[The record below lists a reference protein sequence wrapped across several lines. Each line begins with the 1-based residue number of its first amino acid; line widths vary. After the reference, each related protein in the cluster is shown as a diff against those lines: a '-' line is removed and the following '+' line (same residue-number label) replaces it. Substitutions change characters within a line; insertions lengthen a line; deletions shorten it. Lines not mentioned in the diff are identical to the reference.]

1 MAFESRNPLTG
12 EVYRNYP
19 FDSSKAIREKIEKA
33 QDAQRTWK
41 QQSFAHRKECML
53 NLSKHI
59 LEQKLRLAEGITKE
73 MGKPITEALAEV
85 EKCALT
91 ARYYAEHAEAML
103 QSDFIEAKGRA
114 EISYGPLGVI
124 FGIFPW
130 NYPLW
135 QVFRFVIPSLMAGNA
150 ALFKHAENTPQCAVE
165 IVHLVEKSGFSE
177 GLVQHLFAS
186 LDSIEEIIANP
197 AVKAVTL
204 TGSEKAGSSVA
215 SLAGKYIKKVVL
227 ELGGSDPCIILPDAD
242 LKAAA
247 KISALSRYQ
256 NTGQSCIAAK
266 RFLVHDKVYDEFVSL
281 FTTEAQKFIPANPA
295 EAETNMG
302 TLARKDL
309 ADIVMEQVE
318 DALQHGAQLLFG
330 GERLSDTQIS
340 PGVLIDINPA
350 SRVYKEEL
358 FGPIASF
365 YRVKSEEEAL
375 LQANDSSYGLGASI
389 WTQNTAKARALA
401 EELECGMVY
410 FNSMV
415 KSTPELPFGGIKN
428 SGIGREL
435 SVLGIREFTTH
446 KLIYPL

>member
-1 MAFESRNPLTG
+1 MAFESRNPFTG
-12 EVYRNYP
+12 EVYQQYP
-19 FDSSKAIREKIEKA
+19 FDSSKQLRDKIEKA
-33 QDAQRTWK
+33 QDSQRSWK
-41 QQSFAHRKECML
+41 QQSFAHRRECML
-53 NLSKHI
+53 QLGQHL
-59 LEQKLRLAEGITKE
+59 LEHKQHLAETISRE
-73 MGKPITEALAEV
+73 MGKPLQEALAEV

-91 ARYYAEHAEAML
+91 ARYFADQAQTML
-103 QSDFIEAKGRA
+103 QSEFIEAKGQA
-114 EISYGPLGVI
+114 EISYGPLGVV

-150 ALFKHAENTPQCAVE
+150 TLFKHAENTPQCAAE
-165 IVHLVEKSGFSE
+165 IVHLIERSGFSE

-186 LDSIEEIIANP
+186 LDSIEDIIANP

-215 SLAGKYIKKVVL
+215 ALAGKYIKKVVL
-227 ELGGSDPCIILPDAD
+227 ELGGSDPCIIMPDAD

-247 KISALSRYQ
+247 KISAMSRYQ

-266 RFLVHDKVYDEFVSL
+266 RFLVFDSVYDEFLAL
-281 FTTEAQKFIPANPA
+281 FSEEAKKFIPTDPLDP
-295 EAETNMG
+295 ESNMG

-309 ADIVMEQVE
+309 ADKVMEQVE
-318 DALQHGAQLLFG
+318 DAINHGARLLFG
-330 GERLSDTQIS
+330 GERLSDTRIS
-340 PGVLIDINPA
+340 PGVLVDVTPA
-350 SRVYKEEL
+350 CRVYKEEL

-365 YRVKSEEEAL
+365 YKVKSEQEAL
-375 LQANDSSYGLGASI
+375 LQANDSNYGLGASI
-389 WTQNTAKARALA
+389 WTKNTEKARALA

-410 FNSMV
+410 FNTLV
-415 KSTPELPFGGIKN
+415 KSTPELPFGGLKN